1 MANANFGD
9 GARDS
14 LRALVAATDREIARL
29 PVENDAATGLRASW
43 TELVRALALGPAP
56 ETRACP
62 ACKGIGMAAA
72 SRCGHC
78 WADLAPLPK
87 ADQETRRDS

>member
-14 LRALVAATDREIARL
+14 LRALVAARL

-78 WADLAPLPK
+78 WADLSPLPK